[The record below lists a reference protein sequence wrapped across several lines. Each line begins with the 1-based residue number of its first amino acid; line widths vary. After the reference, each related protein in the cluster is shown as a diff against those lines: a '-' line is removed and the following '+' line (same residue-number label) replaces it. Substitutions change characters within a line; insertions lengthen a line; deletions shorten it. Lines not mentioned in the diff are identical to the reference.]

1 MLSALPRS
9 LSPSSRY
16 RGHDRVFSGRNIG
29 DTSQKVRDGKERAKR
44 VTKTEEEKAITYSGN
59 RPNCPRP
66 RSYGSPHCRDAGAE
80 RAIPF
85 SVTFSIGADD
95 GAEGKGG

>member
-1 MLSALPRS
+1 MRKAE
-9 LSPSSRY
+9 
-16 RGHDRVFSGRNIG
+16 
-29 DTSQKVRDGKERAKR
+29 ERA
-44 VTKTEEEKAITYSGN
+44 TKAEEEEAITYSGN

-66 RSYGSPHCRDAGAE
+66 RSYGSPHCRDAGAK

-95 GAEGKGG
+95 GARGMEKKEEEAEAESGQRRKHGRRNKRRYANEIK